1 MLYISLYSEIIINLD
16 FLFNE
21 GIDFRQRY
29 LFYK

>member
-1 MLYISLYSEIIINLD
+1 MLYISLYSEITINLD

-21 GIDFRQRY
+21 GIDLRQYY

>member
-1 MLYISLYSEIIINLD
+1 MLYISLYSEITINLD

-21 GIDFRQRY
+21 GIDFRQYY